1 MKKCMIFIF
10 VALSLQVFSQGKQT
24 IEKPGIDRRIEL
36 LSIVFRL
43 AGNNEY
49 NAMQFKL
56 YADKIDRFFSPY
68 KDHELIRFAKQLRE
82 EKGISYDAPM
92 SLAVFLDDDL
102 TPLREITD
110 NSLDRWSKE
119 EATNFVRLLK
129 KFYTDAECDV
139 FFNNNQELYQEISER
154 FTEVYQNVDLNWF
167 SNFYGNEP
175 TESFE
180 IVIAPG
186 NGGNSY
192 GPSYIDSDGNKKVYA
207 IMGIWATDGLG
218 MPVFTEA
225 NYTSILIHEFNHSFV
240 NPLLERNERIF
251 ENDGEKIFDAMK
263 YEMSVQAYQ
272 NWETVLNEALVRA
285 SVIKYVKEHNT
296 KQSNIDTIFNMELNN
311 GFLWIRELVA
321 ELENYDSNRA
331 IYPTLES
338 YMPKLAEA
346 YNVYAEKVL
355 QYDAQ
360 RPRVASVE
368 EFENG
373 NVNVDASTKTITIH
387 FDRPLSGQ
395 GYSIFMG
402 NKGKEAFPLKAYE
415 INFKTT
421 K

>member
-1 MKKCMIFIF
+1 
-10 VALSLQVFSQGKQT
+10 
-24 IEKPGIDRRIEL
+24 
-36 LSIVFRL
+36 
-43 AGNNEY
+43 
-49 NAMQFKL
+49 
-56 YADKIDRFFSPY
+56 
-68 KDHELIRFAKQLRE
+68 
-82 EKGISYDAPM
+82 
-92 SLAVFLDDDL
+92 
-102 TPLREITD
+102 
-110 NSLDRWSKE
+110 
-119 EATNFVRLLK
+119 
-129 KFYTDAECDV
+129 
-139 FFNNNQELYQEISER
+139 
-154 FTEVYQNVDLNWF
+154 
-167 SNFYGNEP
+167 
-175 TESFE
+175 
-180 IVIAPG
+180 
-186 NGGNSY
+186 
-192 GPSYIDSDGNKKVYA
+192 
-207 IMGIWATDGLG
+207 
-218 MPVFTEA
+218 
-225 NYTSILIHEFNHSFV
+225 
-240 NPLLERNERIF
+240 
-251 ENDGEKIFDAMK
+251 
-263 YEMSVQAYQ
+263 
-272 NWETVLNEALVRA
+272 VLNEALVRA

>member
-1 MKKCMIFIF
+1 
-10 VALSLQVFSQGKQT
+10 
-24 IEKPGIDRRIEL
+24 
-36 LSIVFRL
+36 
-43 AGNNEY
+43 
-49 NAMQFKL
+49 
-56 YADKIDRFFSPY
+56 
-68 KDHELIRFAKQLRE
+68 
-82 EKGISYDAPM
+82 M

-167 SNFYGNEP
+167 SNSYGNEP

-192 GPSYIDSDGNKKVYA
+192 GPPYIDSDGNKKVYA

-272 NWETVLNEALVRA
+272 N
-285 SVIKYVKEHNT
+285 
-296 KQSNIDTIFNMELNN
+296 
-311 GFLWIRELVA
+311 
-321 ELENYDSNRA
+321 
-331 IYPTLES
+331 
-338 YMPKLAEA
+338 
-346 YNVYAEKVL
+346 
-355 QYDAQ
+355 
-360 RPRVASVE
+360 
-368 EFENG
+368 
-373 NVNVDASTKTITIH
+373 
-387 FDRPLSGQ
+387 
-395 GYSIFMG
+395 
-402 NKGKEAFPLKAYE
+402 
-415 INFKTT
+415 
-421 K
+421 